1 MLADVVIIGGGPAGL
16 TAGIYTSR
24 AKLKTVLVEKGLMG
38 GQVANTA
45 KIENYPGFEEIMGP
59 DLVEKMVA
67 QARHFGVEIMS
78 GDVVEVCNS
87 ELCRSVTLEDGTVI
101 NARAMIVASGADP
114 LKLKIPGEKA
124 FMGRGVSY
132 CATCDG
138 AFYRDLTVAVVGG
151 GDSAVE
157 EAMFLTK
164 FAKEVVIIHRRDKLR
179 AQKII
184 QERAFAH
191 EKLRFI
197 WNTAVEK
204 INGEN
209 FVTSL
214 DLVNLNTGEKSNMPA
229 DGIFIYV
236 GNKPNTDFLK
246 GVVALD
252 ESGYVITTNEVEAS
266 SPGMFAAGDVRRKLL
281 RQIST
286 AVGDGATAAVAAE
299 KYIES
304 LHG

>member
-1 MLADVVIIGGGPAGL
+1 MTADVVIIGGGPAGL
-16 TAGIYTSR
+16 TAGLYTSR
-24 AKLKTVLVEKGLMG
+24 AKLKTVLVEKGLLG

-45 KIENYPGFEEIMGP
+45 KIENYPGFDEIDGP

-67 QARHFGVEIMS
+67 QARHFGVEIIN
-78 GDVVEVCNS
+78 GDVLEVCNS
-87 ELCRSVTLEDGTVI
+87 ELCRNVTLEDGTIITAGV
-101 NARAMIVASGADP
+101 MIVASGADP
-114 LKLKIPGEKA
+114 LKLKIPGEKEFA
-124 FMGRGVSY
+124 GRGVSY

-138 AFYRDLTVAVVGG
+138 AFFRDMVVAVVGG

-157 EAMFLTK
+157 EAMFLTR

-184 QERAFAH
+184 QERAFANK
-191 EKLRFI
+191 KLRFV
-197 WNTAVEK
+197 WDTAIEK

-214 DLVNLNTGEKSNMPA
+214 DLLNLKTGEKSNMPA

-236 GNKPNTDFLK
+236 GNKPNTDYLK

-252 ESGYVITTNEVEAS
+252 ESGYIITQNEVETS
-266 SPGMFAAGDVRRKLL
+266 SPGIFAAGDVRRKLL

-299 KYIES
+299 KYLES
-304 LHG
+304 QHA

>member
-1 MLADVVIIGGGPAGL
+1 MTADVVIIGGGPAGL
-16 TAGIYTSR
+16 TAGLYTSR
-24 AKLKTVLVEKGLMG
+24 AKLKTVLVEKGLLG

-45 KIENYPGFEEIMGP
+45 KIENYPGFDEIEGP

-67 QARHFGVEIMS
+67 QARHFGVEIIN
-78 GDVVEVCNS
+78 GDVLEVCNS
-87 ELCRSVTLEDGTVI
+87 ELCRNVTLEDGTI
-101 NARAMIVASGADP
+101 ITARVMIVASGADP
-114 LKLKIPGEKA
+114 LKLRIPGEKEFA
-124 FMGRGVSY
+124 GRGVSY

-138 AFYRDLTVAVVGG
+138 AFFREMTVAVAGG

-157 EAMFLTK
+157 EAMFLTR

-184 QERAFAH
+184 QERAFAN
-191 EKLRFI
+191 KNLRFI
-197 WNTAVEK
+197 WDTAIEK

-214 DLVNLNTGEKSNMPA
+214 DLLNLKTGDKSNMPA

-236 GNKPNTDFLK
+236 GNKPNTDFLR

-252 ESGYVITTNEVEAS
+252 ESGYIITQNEVETS
-266 SPGMFAAGDVRRKLL
+266 SPGIFAAGDVRRKLL

-299 KYIES
+299 KYLES
-304 LHG
+304 QHA

>member
-1 MLADVVIIGGGPAGL
+1 MTADVVIIGGGPAGL
-16 TAGIYTSR
+16 TAGLYTSR
-24 AKLKTVLVEKGLMG
+24 AKLKTVLVEKGLLG

-45 KIENYPGFEEIMGP
+45 KIENYPGFDEIEGP

-67 QARHFGVEIMS
+67 QARHFGVEIIN
-78 GDVVEVCNS
+78 GDVLEVCNS
-87 ELCRSVTLEDGTVI
+87 ELCRNVTLEDGTI
-101 NARAMIVASGADP
+101 ITARVMIVASGADP
-114 LKLKIPGEKA
+114 LKLRIPGEKEFA
-124 FMGRGVSY
+124 GRGVSY

-138 AFYRDLTVAVVGG
+138 AFFRDMLVAVVGG

-157 EAMFLTK
+157 EAMFLTR

-184 QERAFAH
+184 QERAFAN
-191 EKLRFI
+191 KNLRFI
-197 WNTAVEK
+197 WDTAIEK

-214 DLVNLNTGEKSNMPA
+214 DLLNLKTGDKSNMPA

-236 GNKPNTDFLK
+236 GNKPNTDFLR

-252 ESGYVITTNEVEAS
+252 ESGYIITQNEVETS
-266 SPGMFAAGDVRRKLL
+266 SPGIFAAGDVRRKLL

-299 KYIES
+299 KYLES
-304 LHG
+304 QHA